1 MSQTSITADNIYN
14 DYVDRNYQKLVHQ
27 KRLKS
32 AVYNPVTQKTYLEDP
47 LYGTIEHKAAT
58 GEKIPWN
65 NYPWIIDS
73 KRESE
78 LQEKFH
84 AGSINEDQAKFNF
97 INPEFQDE
105 ANRYYDQIEQ
115 HGAGVI
121 TSTEF
126 PAFTVTAVSQ
136 AMLNMENL
144 ERVKYNL
151 LSAVKTINTDQLVI
165 RFPRWT
171 DTTPSVKTGYKEN
184 DPIDTLQYGA
194 VTETQIGIE
203 KAGVGFGFTEEYY
216 MRQFT
221 LPIENFIMSKLAF
234 DFTRVRH
241 NAILAALPAFADV
254 TGADWGA
261 YTAANIMSTNRP
273 AVDLNTVKTAIMSNK
288 LYKPDTI
295 ISNELQYIDYETNTW
310 VKGGLIGPMTASNRV
325 ADDILTGITG
335 IPWLSKWILNEDITN
350 NRAYIFDSSQMLL
363 IEGPKKTTQAQL
375 VNPDQTVEFRKEW
388 FKFNVFDYAAGRE
401 LISI

>member
-1 MSQTSITADNIYN
+1 MSQTLTADSIYS
-14 DYVDRNYQKLVHQ
+14 DYVDRNLEKLIHQ
-27 KRLKS
+27 KRIQS

-47 LYGTIEHKAAT
+47 LYGTVEQT
-58 GEKIPWN
+58 SLGNGKIPWDK
-65 NYPWIIDS
+65 YPWIIDS

-78 LQEKFH
+78 LQTKFL
-84 AGSINEDQAKFNF
+84 AGSINEDQLKFNF

-105 ANRYYDQIEQ
+105 ANRYYDKINQY
-115 HGAGVI
+115 GAGVI

-126 PAFTVTAVSQ
+126 PAYTVTAVSQ
-136 AMLNMENL
+136 ALINMENL

-151 LSAVKTINTDQLVI
+151 LSAVKTINTDQLTI

-194 VTETQIGIE
+194 ITETQIGVE

-241 NAILAALPAFADV
+241 NAVL
-254 TGADWGA
+254 
-261 YTAANIMSTNRP
+261 S
-273 AVDLNTVKTAIMSNK
+273 S
-288 LYKPDTI
+288 
-295 ISNELQYIDYETNTW
+295 
-310 VKGGLIGPMTASNRV
+310 V
-325 ADDILTGITG
+325 ARI
-335 IPWLSKWILNEDITN
+335 
-350 NRAYIFDSSQMLL
+350 R
-363 IEGPKKTTQAQL
+363 
-375 VNPDQTVEFRKEW
+375 RRRW
-388 FKFNVFDYAAGRE
+388 F
-401 LISI
+401 